1 MNPFPLA
8 NDQPIEPPQPKL
20 ESWYYREIWPRVV
33 NQAFDRGW
41 RMFAGI
47 ESKTTIDGKPATV
60 VNRGRELT
68 RSEALAYRGTTI
80 TLSQADGIIPAENK
94 ERGDTWQQSSF

>member
-1 MNPFPLA
+1 MLPFPLA
-8 NDQPIEPPQPKL
+8 NDQPVEPPKPQP
-20 ESWYYREIWPRVV
+20 ESYYYAEIWPRVV

-80 TLSQADGIIPAENK
+80 TLSPADGIIPSENH